1 MSLKNLL
8 DIESSRKIQKEDI
21 SEERLMKC
29 LPQLKKQIAFYRA
42 YPDIFVD
49 DMSGYSQY
57 VQEHGNDDG
66 WKGFKFFYFQ
76 RITLR
81 VLMRHRKTYIVFSRG
96 FSKSFLSM
104 MALML
109 KAILYPNSE
118 LFITTGGKA
127 QAAAITCAKIDEICK
142 IIPALANEINWDR
155 GQTKHSKD
163 EVKYIFR
170 NGSYI
175 DVLPALE
182 SSRGQR
188 RTGGLFEECVLID
201 PDALNEIIIPCCVI
215 NRRLPNGKRI
225 PQEIINQSENY
236 ITTAGYKDSFS
247 YQRLIEL
254 LAESIMDPDE
264 VMIMG
269 GTWEIPVNEGLQP
282 KNFIQSL
289 KLQGSFD
296 ESSFDREWCSKWTG
310 DSEKSYYSSS
320 AFDKCRELNQPELE
334 HSGRSS
340 KNAYYILGVDV
351 GRKADTSEVTVVKV
365 TPQPQGAALKSVVC
379 FYSKA
384 NATMREQ
391 AVWLKKLFIKYKARC
406 MVVDGNGIG
415 INLIDELVLGHE
427 DPENGDYLPPLGV
440 EGGTYEGAEQEYKKF
455 RTNDTIKDAVFVV
468 KANAPIN
475 TEAHSYLRSQI
486 DSRKIRFLIEERDAR
501 IKLME
506 TKVGQAMTPEE
517 RNEKLIPFQLTDN
530 LKTQMGNLVEDN
542 EGVNI
547 ILKKNN
553 KSIPKDRFSSLEY
566 ALYYIKQ
573 EEERKKKRKTIN
585 ISDLMF
591 FS

>member
-1 MSLKNLL
+1 
-8 DIESSRKIQKEDI
+8 
-21 SEERLMKC
+21 
-29 LPQLKKQIAFYRA
+29 
-42 YPDIFVD
+42 
-49 DMSGYSQY
+49 
-57 VQEHGNDDG
+57 
-66 WKGFKFFYFQ
+66 
-76 RITLR
+76 
-81 VLMRHRKTYIVFSRG
+81 
-96 FSKSFLSM
+96 
-104 MALML
+104 
-109 KAILYPNSE
+109 
-118 LFITTGGKA
+118 
-127 QAAAITCAKIDEICK
+127 
-142 IIPALANEINWDR
+142 
-155 GQTKHSKD
+155 
-163 EVKYIFR
+163 
-170 NGSYI
+170 
-175 DVLPALE
+175 
-182 SSRGQR
+182 
-188 RTGGLFEECVLID
+188 
-201 PDALNEIIIPCCVI
+201 
-215 NRRLPNGKRI
+215 
-225 PQEIINQSENY
+225 
-236 ITTAGYKDSFS
+236 
-247 YQRLIEL
+247 
-254 LAESIMDPDE
+254 MDPDE

-440 EGGTYEGAEQEYKKF
+440 EGGTYEGADQEYKKF

-566 ALYYIKQ
+566 ALYYIKK
-573 EEERKKKRKTIN
+573 EEERKKKRKTRN